1 MDAPLL
7 LHYNRLFRK
16 REVVLYAIVLRIWSM
31 LDKGTKFSPLLQR
44 NDQIFIPIICNGY
57 CERLL
62 AYYI

>member
-31 LDKGTKFSPLLQR
+31 LDKGAH
-44 NDQIFIPIICNGY
+44 PINSG
-57 CERLL
+57 ERK
-62 AYYI
+62 YYA